1 MRQGLWQLGTGLL
14 LGMLLAFALAGL
26 VESMLVNV
34 EPTDPAIFAIIVLT
48 LLATGLT
55 ASAIPAL
62 RASRIDPMIAL
73 RKQ

>member
-1 MRQGLWQLGTGLL
+1 
-14 LGMLLAFALAGL
+14 MLL
-26 VESMLVNV
+26 
-34 EPTDPAIFAIIVLT
+34 I
-48 LLATGLT
+48 TGLT